1 MMADT
6 PYILVTGGAGYIGS
20 HTVIELIGQ
29 GYAPVILDNY
39 ANSHRL
45 VIGLIEEISGQR
57 VLVEEGD
64 CNDRALLERLF
75 TSYRF
80 VGVIHFAAFKAVG
93 ESVEQPLKYYHNNL
107 GGLIQLLSVMEQFSV
122 NKLVF
127 SSSCTVYGTPVGT
140 TKVDEETPLA
150 APNSPYGWTKWMSE
164 QIIRDA
170 VKARPE
176 LDVVLLRYFN
186 PIGAHP
192 TGKIG
197 EFPRGI
203 PNNILPY
210 MTQTAGGILPQLT
223 VYGSDYPTPDGTCIR
238 DYIHVVDLAEAHIKA
253 LEYLQ
258 THHNLSVFNIGTGEG
273 TSVLELIAA
282 FEAAT
287 GKQLNWTFG
296 PRRAGDV
303 TEIFADATR
312 ASSDMQW
319 KAQRSVS
326 QAVKDAWN
334 WEQNR
339 LLNEKL

>member
-1 MMADT
+1 MADT

-29 GYAPVILDNY
+29 GYVPVILDNY
-39 ANSHRL
+39 ANAHRL
-45 VIGLIEEISGQR
+45 VIGLVEEISGQR

-64 CNDRALLERLF
+64 CNDRDLLERLF
-75 TSYRF
+75 TTYRF
-80 VGVIHFAAFKAVG
+80 AGVIHFAAFKAVG

-107 GGLIQLLSVMEQFSV
+107 GGLIQLLSVMEQFAV

-170 VKARPE
+170 VQARPE

-192 TGKIG
+192 SGKIG

-258 THHNLSVFNIGTGEG
+258 THRNLSVFNIGTGEG

-287 GKQLNWTFG
+287 GKKLNWTFG

-303 TEIFADATR
+303 TEIFADATHA
-312 ASSDMQW
+312 ASGMHW
-319 KAQRSVS
+319 RAQRTVS
-326 QAVKDAWN
+326 QAVKDAWS